1 MKTVTLEIEDSNFE
15 QFMTM
20 ISLLKSDV
28 IKKFEVQKKED
39 KLVVNSDPMV
49 QELQKR
55 IKEIDDGVMPLTPFQ
70 DGMDAMMQ
78 RIRARYASV

>member
-1 MKTVTLEIEDSNFE
+1 MKTVMLGIEDSNFE

-39 KLVVNSDPMV
+39 KLVVNSDPMA

-55 IKEIDDGVMPLTPFQ
+55 IKEIDDGAVELISHSEVMSR
-70 DGMDAMMQ
+70 AYAKWEQ
-78 RIRARYASV
+78 RCV